1 MCEQAERGAGTTRR
15 RVHSLSLLSL
25 FNKSERRQ
33 PLVQS
38 GSIKQY
44 TEGFLTE
51 ETIELRQYNID
62 NMIDGRCK

>member
-1 MCEQAERGAGTTRR
+1 MNKPHAVQEQHGGASTRFT
-15 RVHSLSLLSL
+15 LLSL